1 MGLNWLSALVLLSGI
16 TPKLLVFGEGETKG
30 LNLCDG
36 SFRSELLL
44 PSEQTFSWHIT
55 QVATVPWVYSASV
68 WKGDSEETWLL
79 DGEIARALKAVIKG
93 AVVEWTS
100 WSWLCIH
107 AEHVRFCWKRRAWLR
122 STITV
127 HTTEVWVH
135 DFTMMWGAAGPAH
148 CWALALQSKHVQ
160 YAHHPARWN
169 SFVLIF

>member
-55 QVATVPWVYSASV
+55 QVATVSWVYSACV
-68 WKGDSEETWLL
+68 WKRDSEETWLL
-79 DGEIARALKAVIKG
+79 DGEIAHALKAVIKG

-107 AEHVRFCWKRRAWLR
+107 AEHVWFCCKRHNHC
-122 STITV
+122 TYN
-127 HTTEVWVH
+127 

-148 CWALALQSKHVQ
+148 CWAITLKSKHVQ